1 MFITKAISNYSHR
14 NSKGVFLNLNKS
26 QYWSREEIRK
36 YQFLKLTQLLDHAFK
51 NVPYYSQMAVQLG
64 ITVRDIRSFDDLQ
77 QLPILTKGI
86 IRNNY
91 DQLLAKNIPENE
103 WIANATG
110 GSTGEPLHFFQDKK
124 YDIWADAARLRGWY
138 QIAGCDFWDPCAV
151 LWGAMHE
158 VKADFTLRERVRD
171 YIKTGE
177 IYLNAFNLS
186 DDRKMAFIKICRV
199 IKPKLIRGYFSAVK
213 ELAFFISENKLS
225 FPPVKGVILCAETVD
240 DLSRAKIE
248 EAFKTTA
255 FNTYGG
261 RELSLIAMECEHKNG
276 LHEVSEN
283 NYVEFEPIDLKGYE
297 RAGNLLITNLNN
309 YAMPFIR
316 YRIGDIG
323 VQSNLEKCA
332 CGRGLPLIERVIG
345 RTTEVLTF
353 KGGIKIAGEM
363 FIHLMKDFPVREY
376 QFVQVADDRVQLRY
390 PVSSP
395 LDNILK
401 EKIRDQYK
409 GYLPEG
415 VLIEFIEVDKIEKT
429 LTGKF
434 RFVLREE
441 KL

>member
-1 MFITKAISNYSHR
+1 LKLH
-14 NSKGVFLNLNKS
+14 KS
-26 QYWSREEIRK
+26 QYWSREEIRR
-36 YQFLKLTQLLDHAFK
+36 YQFTKLSQLLDHAFT
-51 NVPYYSQMAVQLG
+51 NVPYYRKIAEQLG
-64 ITVRDIRSFDDLQ
+64 ITFRDIRSLVDLQ
-77 QLPILTKGI
+77 LLPALSKEI
-86 IRNNY
+86 IRNNF
-91 DQLLAKNIPENE
+91 DQLMAVNIPEKE
-103 WIANATG
+103 RIANATG

-124 YDIWADAARLRGWY
+124 YDVWADAARLRGWY

-186 DDRKMAFIKICRV
+186 DDRKMAFIKMCRV

-213 ELAFFISENKLS
+213 ELALFISENKLV

-248 EAFKTTA
+248 EAFKSTA
-255 FNTYGG
+255 FNSYGG

-283 NYVEFEPIDLKGYE
+283 NYVEYEPIDLQGYE

-323 VQSNLEKCA
+323 IPSTLEKCA

-390 PVSSP
+390 PVTSP
-395 LDNILK
+395 LDDSLK

-415 VLIEFIEVDKIEKT
+415 VLVEFVEVDKIEKT
-429 LTGKF
+429 VTGKF

-441 KL
+441 IK